1 MKNNFG
7 KLKLYLTSIFIYVLF
22 AELILPVNKFIP
34 KIPILFDSIISL
46 VYNYGLFENS
56 LSSLILLLFAFTF
69 SFGIFSFIALFAN
82 KFFFLLSQKNIRKQS
97 KLLFGFI
104 LLSIILFA
112 ELHNV
117 FVIFLFLLVFIFVL
131 LSNYFI
137 AYLQTGE
144 YQAPSMLARKLG
156 KNSTEINKIIY
167 LQFLPKLKEEFYNL
181 FYFSAIL
188 LLISEFIAD
197 TFGLGSVVA
206 HLLLNNDQSGL
217 FAAIIFT
224 WFLFELLF
232 SLFTFLLNRII
243 FWDK

>member
-1 MKNNFG
+1 MKSNFG
-7 KLKLYLTSIFIYVLF
+7 RLKLYLAFIFIYVLF

-34 KIPILFDSIISL
+34 KISILFDSIISL
-46 VYNYGLFENS
+46 VHNYGLFENS
-56 LSSLILLLFAFTF
+56 ISSLILLLFVFTF
-69 SFGIFSFIALFAN
+69 SFVVFSLFALFAN
-82 KFFFLLSQKNIRKQS
+82 KFFFMLLQKNISKQS

-112 ELHNV
+112 ELHTIFIIFILLSV
-117 FVIFLFLLVFIFVL
+117 FVFVL
-131 LSNYFI
+131 LSNNFI

-144 YQAPSMLARKLG
+144 YQAPTMLAKKLG
-156 KNSTEINKIIY
+156 KKSNEINKIIY
-167 LQFLPKLKEEFYNL
+167 LQFLPNLKEEFNNL

-206 HLLLNNDQSGL
+206 HLLLNNDQAGL
-217 FAAIIFT
+217 FAVIILI

-232 SLFTFLLNRII
+232 SLLAFLLKRII
-243 FWDK
+243 FWDE